1 MTAHSELLLFSVQ
14 NGCAWNIMLL
24 GCCDSIVWWVWPQRG
39 GGGQLQGWAQVWHS
53 GIEGRKKEAIS
64 WRSRLPWL
72 SVGVCA
78 PPSVPT
84 YCGSLTVKVS
94 GNLLHTPKVKECV
107 SWLRWKEKINFK
119 MNELCLHP
127 ECWQNEYV
135 ILFHVSS
142 WSVQKRIY
150 QIRLRFRVFV

>member
-39 GGGQLQGWAQVWHS
+39 GGGQLQGWVQVWDS

-64 WRSRLPWL
+64 WRSHLPWL

-84 YCGSLTVKVS
+84 YCDSLTVKVS
-94 GNLLHTPKVKECV
+94 GNLLHTHKVKECV
-107 SWLRWKEKINFK
+107 CWLRWKGKKKTSKWINYVSIQSVGK
-119 MNELCLHP
+119 MSM
-127 ECWQNEYV
+127 W
-135 ILFHVSS
+135 SS
-142 WSVQKRIY
+142 FMYHLGQYR
-150 QIRLRFRVFV
+150 RVY